1 MLGQIAN
8 HDACSAAWA
17 VIARRETSAL
27 RVLIL
32 EPMNGI
38 PVPQCEIVLVVD
50 AQYRQDTIK
59 ISRRGDYVVE
69 RGLLGNYQPGR
80 EQCQGDSRGAT
91 DEESR
96 RSNLRRATLHRIFE
110 SGCAGQDCGNA
121 NPDPWRQ
128 SPGLLPQGSK
138 DARRYEHRP

>member
-1 MLGQIAN
+1 MLRPIAN

-17 VIARRETSAL
+17 VMARRETSAL

-38 PVPQCEIVLVVD
+38 AVPQCEIILVVD
-50 AQYRQDTIK
+50 AQYRQDAIK
-59 ISRRGDYVVE
+59 ISRRGDDVVE

-96 RSNLRRATLHRIFE
+96 RSNLRRAALQHIFE
-110 SGCAGQDCGNA
+110 NGCAGQDRGGINA
-121 NPDPWRQ
+121 DGWRQ
-128 SPGLLPQGSK
+128 PRGLF
-138 DARRYEHRP
+138 R